1 MYISLSSKI
10 PGQPRD
16 ELQWEEEDLSFFQ
29 DLNKKK
35 VASFILFIQ
44 NQNINI
50 FILKMNKKGVS
61 FVFNEIKN
69 KKKWPHLFFG
79 K

>member
-1 MYISLSSKI
+1 ML
-10 PGQPRD
+10 
-16 ELQWEEEDLSFFQ
+16 LMSFFS

-35 VASFILFIQ
+35 AASFILFICQ

-50 FILKMNKKGVS
+50 FILKMNKKGAS
-61 FVFNEIKN
+61 LVFDEIKN
-69 KKKWPHLFFG
+69 KKWPHLFFG